1 MREFVSLCVCVQM
14 TPICVNKAMC
24 KFASQKILCM
34 EQIGQWVMIF
44 ISTANTLI
52 IQGRSKKFS
61 VCASTA
67 HSYLL

>member
-1 MREFVSLCVCVQM
+1 MREFLSLCVCINDIDVS
-14 TPICVNKAMC
+14 KAMC

-34 EQIGQWVMIF
+34 EQIGQYVMIF
-44 ISTANTLI
+44 ISTANTHI

-61 VCASTA
+61 VCASAA

>member
-34 EQIGQWVMIF
+34 EQIGQ
-44 ISTANTLI
+44 
-52 IQGRSKKFS
+52 
-61 VCASTA
+61 
-67 HSYLL
+67 